1 MKLRVSVNG
10 QQYEVEVEVL
20 DEPSAGRAA
29 APAPVYS
36 APIAPPAP
44 TFAPQAPAPAAVSAG
59 AKVMNC
65 PIPGTVVEI
74 QSNPGQQVKRG
85 DPIMIIDAMKM
96 NTQISSTYDGTI
108 KDILV
113 KPGEPVKMGQPLVT
127 FE

>member
-20 DEPSAGRAA
+20 EEPAAGR
-29 APAPVYS
+29 PAPVAVAPS

-44 TFAPQAPAPAAVSAG
+44 PVVPQAPAPAAVAAG

-74 QSNPGQQVKRG
+74 QSKPGQAVKRG
-85 DPIMIIDAMKM
+85 DPLMIIDAMKM
-96 NTQISSTYDGTI
+96 NTQISANYDGTI

-113 KPGEPVKMGQPLVT
+113 KPGEPVKMGQPLVA

>member
-20 DEPSAGRAA
+20 EEPAASRPSA
-29 APAPVYS
+29 PS

-44 TFAPQAPAPAAVSAG
+44 PVAPQAPAPVAVAAG
-59 AKVMNC
+59 ARVMNC

-74 QSNPGQQVKRG
+74 QSKPGQQVKRG
-85 DPIMIIDAMKM
+85 DPLMIIDAMKM
-96 NTQISSTYDGTI
+96 NTQISANYDGTI

-113 KPGEPVKMGQPLVT
+113 KPGEPVKMGQPLVA